1 MSELSVIHLL
11 GIKYINKDD
20 INLIFETADHFKE
33 VINRSIKKVPS
44 LRDITI
50 ANLFFENSTRTQTTF
65 EIAAKRLSADVINLD
80 IATSSQSKGESIL
93 DLINNL
99 IAMGV
104 NIFVVRHSMP
114 GIPEQIAHNIKNKA
128 HIINAGDGNK
138 EHPTQALLD
147 AYTIKSYKK
156 RFGDLKVAIV
166 GDIEHS
172 RVAKSEI
179 YILNKLGVQEVRVI
193 GPELLMPSNISDLNV
208 RAFSNMNDGLKDVD
222 AILMLRIQKERMSKD
237 TIPSEKEYFKTY
249 GLNEERLKFAKND
262 CIVLHPGPINRGV
275 EIDTLVADGRQSVI
289 LEQVKNGIGIRMAVM
304 EKMAN

>member
-1 MSELSVIHLL
+1 
-11 GIKYINKDD
+11 
-20 INLIFETADHFKE
+20 
-33 VINRSIKKVPS
+33 
-44 LRDITI
+44 
-50 ANLFFENSTRTQTTF
+50 
-65 EIAAKRLSADVINLD
+65 
-80 IATSSQSKGESIL
+80 
-93 DLINNL
+93 
-99 IAMGV
+99 MGV

-114 GIPEQIAHNIKNKA
+114 GIPEQIAHNIENKA

-147 AYTIKSYKK
+147 AYTIKCYKK
-156 RFGDLKVAIV
+156 KFGALKVAIV

-179 YILNKLGVQEVRVI
+179 YILNKLGVKEVRVI
-193 GPELLMPSNISDLNV
+193 GPEPLMPSNISDLNV

-237 TIPSEKEYFKTY
+237 TIPSEKEYFKAY

-304 EKMAN
+304 EKMANK